1 MKKDLY
7 IIAHNIRSA
16 YNVGSIFRTAEG
28 LGVKK
33 IYLTG
38 YTPYPDDGKEFDV
51 KKSKRMISK
60 TALGAEKIVAWE
72 REDDIFKVIEK
83 LKSENFQIIALEL
96 NERSQD
102 LKDFQPKFPCALI
115 LGNEVLGVENDLLKN
130 CDALIQIPMQGQ
142 KESFNVSVAAGIAMY
157 EILKPMRNHE

>member
-1 MKKDLY
+1 MKKELY

-38 YTPYPDDGKEFDV
+38 YTPHPADSEDFDI
-51 KKSKRMISK
+51 KKSRRMISK
-60 TALGAEKIVAWE
+60 TALGAEENVEWE
-72 REDDIFKVIEK
+72 GEENIFKVIEN
-83 LKSENFQIIALEL
+83 LKRDGVQIVALEL
-96 NERSQD
+96 HAKSQD
-102 LKDFQPKFPCALI
+102 IKDFQPKFPCALI
-115 LGNEVLGVENDLLKN
+115 LGNEVLGVENDLLKY
-130 CDALIQIPMQGQ
+130 CDALVQIPMRGR

-157 EILKPMRNHE
+157 EVLK